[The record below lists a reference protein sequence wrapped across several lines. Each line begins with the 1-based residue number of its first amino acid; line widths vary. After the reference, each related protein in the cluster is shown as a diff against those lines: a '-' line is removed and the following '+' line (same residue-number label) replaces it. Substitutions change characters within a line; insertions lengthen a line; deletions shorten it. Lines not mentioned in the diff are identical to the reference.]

1 MMTRSMHL
9 KQRGIPLWGV
19 MAFLCLTACAEY
31 ARNAHAAGENETV
44 AEGDYEGKVLIPD
57 PDNYWTGFKSTGEK
71 CFARVHRHAPG
82 SLAVQ
87 SGFNEETVIV
97 HTDGIPGES
106 FYMGRFGD
114 GQALV
119 LQLLG
124 PSRGAVALT
133 HTTFD
138 DKGRLNYGSEGDGD
152 FTRECMIGSP

>member
-1 MMTRSMHL
+1 M
-9 KQRGIPLWGV
+9 LWGV
-19 MAFLCLTACAEY
+19 MAFLCLPACDEFAESSY
-31 ARNAHAAGENETV
+31 VAGENKTG
-44 AEGDYEGKVLIPD
+44 AEGSYEGRELIPD
-57 PDNYWTGFKSTGEK
+57 PANDWTGFKFTGEK
-71 CFARVHRHAPG
+71 CFVRVYRHAPG
-82 SLAVQ
+82 SLAVE
-87 SGFNEETVIV
+87 SGFSEETVIV
-97 HTDGIPGES
+97 HADGIPGES

-124 PSRGAVALT
+124 LSRGAVSLT